1 MVCEEKLPGN
11 YRGAF
16 LFTFAPHQITV
27 VKQQITT
34 HEKEINAFR
43 QVYQEEK

>member
-1 MVCEEKLPGN
+1 MCEEKLPGN

-16 LFTFAPHQITV
+16 LFTFGAHQPTV

-34 HEKEINAFR
+34 HEKEANAIR
-43 QVYQEEK
+43 QVYQKEE